1 MVFGGTERNG
11 SVHSTWRGLRSRRR
25 RRILRC
31 GLRIRRG
38 GRSPTS
44 VAARISAIS
53 GRANSVAPDAA
64 RVLRSEVIALLTLV
78 IPPRDLNLNL
88 KGSICKTFTQWNL
101 FRELCFYLF
110 HSWKHVNRFLGLARS
125 NWPAPAPDS
134 DGKATTNKDTHGP
147 GRPSLTGPSILDN
160 S

>member
-1 MVFGGTERNG
+1 MGVFTALGAACGAGAGGG
-11 SVHSTWRGLRSRRR
+11 F
-25 RRILRC
+25 C
-31 GLRIRRG
+31 GAACAYAG
-38 GRSPTS
+38 EAGPPTS

-101 FRELCFYLF
+101 FREGKERYDFT
-110 HSWKHVNRFLGLARS
+110 KIGRAHV
-125 NWPAPAPDS
+125 
-134 DGKATTNKDTHGP
+134 
-147 GRPSLTGPSILDN
+147 
-160 S
+160 